1 LSKLTI
7 RALFIMFVLLLV
19 NARPA
24 RAQGVNAYF
33 GMGSATAPATP
44 IPLTLT
50 DPVSLISTSFA
61 RKHMG
66 GLFGLF
72 GADFM
77 ATSHWGFGGEYV
89 FRFAQADYVPDIGLK
104 ARPSFYDFNAVVQP
118 WTVSKRFV
126 PVFQAGLGGAK
137 VSYYVSQQSCSVLSG
152 CSSSSTL
159 VDSSN
164 HFQFHFS
171 GGIRWYFRE
180 NVFLRPQ
187 VDVRWIHNF
196 NDPNTPTFGR
206 NWVPQYAISIGY
218 TSGSR

>member
-1 LSKLTI
+1 
-7 RALFIMFVLLLV
+7 
-19 NARPA
+19 
-24 RAQGVNAYF
+24 VNAYF

-44 IPLTLT
+44 IPLNLGGI
-50 DPVSLISTSFA
+50 DFA

-77 ATSHWGFGGEYV
+77 ATSRWGFGGEYV

-104 ARPSFYDFNAVVQP
+104 ARPSFYDFNAIVQP

-137 VSYYVSQQSCSVLSG
+137 VSYYVSQQHCSVLSG

-171 GGIRWYFRE
+171 GGVRWYFRE
-180 NVFLRPQ
+180 NIFLRPQ
-187 VDVRWIHNF
+187 VDVRWVHNL
-196 NDPNTPTFGR
+196 NDANAPTFGR